1 MQGQLLDLKNIPSTT
16 TAWANTIM
24 GKCKIPFS
32 DNKLGSKSAGGKNEF
47 ITAVTIMGQSSV
59 GVRVVKGDSVY
70 AEYSTAFFMGRNI
83 GSVDSCFHASTV
95 RMKNT

>member
-1 MQGQLLDLKNIPSTT
+1 
-16 TAWANTIM
+16 
-24 GKCKIPFS
+24 
-32 DNKLGSKSAGGKNEF
+32 
-47 ITAVTIMGQSSV
+47 MGQSSV

-83 GSVDSCFHASTV
+83 GSVDSCVHANTV